1 MTSNPPAQA
10 IPAQTLDN
18 YTFPTNRLRLTQ
30 NDPERTPLVLV
41 ACGSFSPIT
50 YLHLRMMEM
59 AADYCKFN
67 TEFELLAGYF
77 SPVSN
82 FYKKAGL
89 ASSEHRINMCE
100 LAVQSSN
107 WLMVDPWE
115 ALQTEYTPTALVLD
129 HVEHEINKVLGG
141 AIRPDGS
148 RVPVRI
154 ALLAGADLIETMSI
168 PGVWSEEDLQ
178 HILGQYGT
186 FIVERTGTDIEDA
199 LASLEQYK
207 RNIYVIQQLVT
218 NDISSTK
225 IRLFL
230 RKEMSVQYLLP
241 APVIEYIEEH
251 HLYEED
257 GASSINAGKSKAA
270 EGSGRASPAVGDSKL
285 KN

>member
-1 MTSNPPAQA
+1 
-10 IPAQTLDN
+10 
-18 YTFPTNRLRLTQ
+18 
-30 NDPERTPLVLV
+30 
-41 ACGSFSPIT
+41 
-50 YLHLRMMEM
+50 
-59 AADYCKFN
+59 
-67 TEFELLAGYF
+67 
-77 SPVSN
+77 
-82 FYKKAGL
+82 
-89 ASSEHRINMCE
+89 MCE
-100 LAVQSSN
+100 LAVQSSS

-129 HVEHEINKVLGG
+129 HVEHEINTVLGG

-168 PGVWSEEDLQ
+168 PGVWSEADLQ

-186 FIVERTGTDIEDA
+186 FIVERAGTDIEDA

-241 APVIEYIEEH
+241 APVIEYIQEH

-257 GASSINAGKSKAA
+257 GASSIDTRGKAKAS
-270 EGSGRASPAVGDSKL
+270 EGSGRASPAVESSNQKGS
-285 KN
+285 

>member
-1 MTSNPPAQA
+1 MTSTPDPQV
-10 IPAQTLDN
+10 IPTQTLDN
-18 YTFPTNRLRLTQ
+18 YTFPTDRLRLTQ
-30 NDPERTPLVLV
+30 NDPAKTPLVLV

-67 TEFELLAGYF
+67 TEFELLSGYF

-89 ASSEHRINMCE
+89 ASSEHRLNMCE

-129 HVEHEINKVLGG
+129 HVEHEINKVMGG

-168 PGVWSEEDLQ
+168 PGVWSEADLQ

-207 RNIYVIQQLVT
+207 RKHLRH
-218 NDISSTK
+218 STIGNK
-225 IRLFL
+225 RY
-230 RKEMSVQYLLP
+230 Q
-241 APVIEYIEEH
+241 
-251 HLYEED
+251 
-257 GASSINAGKSKAA
+257 
-270 EGSGRASPAVGDSKL
+270 
-285 KN
+285 

>member
-1 MTSNPPAQA
+1 
-10 IPAQTLDN
+10 
-18 YTFPTNRLRLTQ
+18 
-30 NDPERTPLVLV
+30 
-41 ACGSFSPIT
+41 
-50 YLHLRMMEM
+50 
-59 AADYCKFN
+59 
-67 TEFELLAGYF
+67 
-77 SPVSN
+77 
-82 FYKKAGL
+82 
-89 ASSEHRINMCE
+89 MCE

-129 HVEHEINKVLGG
+129 HVEHEINKVMGG

-168 PGVWSEEDLQ
+168 PGVWSEADLQ

-251 HLYEED
+251 RLYEED
-257 GASSINAGKSKAA
+257 GASSISAGKSKAA